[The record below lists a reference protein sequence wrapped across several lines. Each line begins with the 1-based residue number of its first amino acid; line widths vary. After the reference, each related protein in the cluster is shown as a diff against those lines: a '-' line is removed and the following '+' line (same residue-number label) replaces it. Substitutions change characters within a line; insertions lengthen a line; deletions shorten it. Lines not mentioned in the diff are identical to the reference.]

1 MQVNIN
7 DFLQLDE
14 LIEHAQ
20 LHKEKY
26 GDNLIVFISKHY
38 GELKSEHEKNNKDEK
53 KEHEQLPF
61 HKQSN
66 INLILVFT
74 LNFKNV
80 DNQKIICP
88 ESKDAF
94 FYNQSLNSSLHEKG
108 IFQPPKQA

>member
-1 MQVNIN
+1 MQVNMK
-7 DFLQLDE
+7 DFLQMDE

-61 HKQSN
+61 QQQSN
-66 INLILVFT
+66 INSVLVFT
-74 LNFKNV
+74 LNFKKV
-80 DNQKIICP
+80 DNQKIICS
-88 ESKDAF
+88 ESTDAF
-94 FYNQSLNSSLHEKG
+94 FYYQSSNSSLHEKG